1 LSLPASDPTIMKAQ
15 EALVWSGYYDG
26 PIDGNSGP
34 GTQAAIRR
42 FQHDIGKA
50 ENGALDDAQSA
61 ALLQRAQRPIQATG
75 FRQFLDPQ
83 TGIRVGIPLAIT
95 EKERT

>member
-34 GTQAAIRR
+34 GTQAAM
-42 FQHDIGKA
+42 
-50 ENGALDDAQSA
+50 
-61 ALLQRAQRPIQATG
+61 
-75 FRQFLDPQ
+75 DPQ